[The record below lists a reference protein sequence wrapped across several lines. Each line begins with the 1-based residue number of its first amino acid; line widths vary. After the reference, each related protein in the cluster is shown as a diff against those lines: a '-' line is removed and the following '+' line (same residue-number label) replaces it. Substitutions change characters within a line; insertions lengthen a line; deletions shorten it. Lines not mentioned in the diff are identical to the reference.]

1 MKILTAFVT
10 VLALLGFGATAFAA
24 CDGVSHGTQA
34 TAQDDNAPPVW
45 PPADRG

>member
-10 VLALLGFGATAFAA
+10 VLALLGFGATAFAE
-24 CDGVSHGTQA
+24 CDGVSHET

-45 PPADRG
+45 PPADRS